1 MRGTSVTIFFEL
13 VCVVAVVAFC
23 VVVWWP
29 AALLV
34 VGVAAGLA
42 AWNRERGVRG

>member
-1 MRGTSVTIFFEL
+1 MTVFLEL
-13 VCVVAVVAFC
+13 VCVVAAVAFC

-34 VGVAAGLA
+34 VAVAAGFA
-42 AWNRERGVRG
+42 AWNRERAGVRK